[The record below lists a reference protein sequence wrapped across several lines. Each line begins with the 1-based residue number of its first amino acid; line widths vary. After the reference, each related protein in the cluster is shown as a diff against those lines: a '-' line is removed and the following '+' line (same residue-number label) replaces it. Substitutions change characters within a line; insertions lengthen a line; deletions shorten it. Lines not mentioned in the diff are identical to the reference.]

1 MNDLITIT
9 HANIGGA
16 TLPTVGAR
24 YLHGRLEVQT
34 DFRHWFPRRTD
45 QCDLKIGN
53 DFAVSDNFDRN
64 PLGGRPTQD
73 YQLTLQAAVKIA
85 LVEGTEPAKRFLDQA
100 SAYLANGL
108 AQAAAPV
115 PLSREQRLAKNLAE
129 SRELLLE
136 YQAENAALIEDNRA
150 KKEVI
155 EVQAAKM
162 AEDAPMVGFAEAVMA
177 GVGDIE
183 LGELAMILQRAG
195 VDLGRNRL
203 MAELRNDGFLGK
215 TTRLNL
221 PTQKSVGL
229 LREIERPQIDRDGK
243 PVFVWKDG
251 RRVQRIDKVSMVTPE
266 GQGFFVEYFKR
277 RTGITLPPTL
287 LN

>member
-1 MNDLITIT
+1 MDDLILVT

-64 PLGGRPTQD
+64 PMGGRPTKD
-73 YQLTLQAAVKIA
+73 YLLTLQAAVKIA

-100 SAYLANGL
+100 SAYLARGL
-108 AQAAAPV
+108 AQAAMPA
-115 PLSREQRLAKNLAE
+115 PLSREEQFANAVILAQQVLAE
-129 SRELLLE
+129 K
-136 YQAENAALIEDNRA
+136 AALIEA
-150 KKEVI
+150 
-155 EVQAAKM
+155 QAAKM
-162 AEDAPMVGFAEAVMA
+162 AEDAPKVGLAEAVMA

-215 TTRLNL
+215 TTRLNH

-229 LREIERPQIDRDGK
+229 LREIERHQVDRDGN

-251 RRVQRIDKVSMVTPE
+251 RRVQRIDKVSMITPE
-266 GQGFFVEYFKR
+266 GQGFFVEYCKR